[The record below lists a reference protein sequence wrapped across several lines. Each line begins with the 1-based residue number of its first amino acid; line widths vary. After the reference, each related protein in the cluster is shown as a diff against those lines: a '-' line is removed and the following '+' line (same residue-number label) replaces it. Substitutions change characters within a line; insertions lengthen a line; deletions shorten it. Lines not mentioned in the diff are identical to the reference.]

1 MGSGLS
7 PLDTFAAKQERE
19 RQQQI
24 ASRKEALRSRAEEQ
38 RFAQEQAMSLQKVD
52 KYQNVFD
59 KEPHRAGRVFKA
71 GNSPLKK
78 TSIS

>member
-24 ASRKEALRSRAEEQ
+24 ASRKEALRSRAEEH

-52 KYQNVFD
+52 KY
-59 KEPHRAGRVFKA
+59 
-71 GNSPLKK
+71 
-78 TSIS
+78 